1 MKKILISL
9 FLITAVLLIACAPK
23 YEMVNGC
30 EIRPK
35 TQCSKFDLSEADL
48 SMAKLNGANLSEA
61 NLSRA
66 DLRGADLSAAYL
78 GAANLRGA
86 DLSEANLHGA
96 YLHEAIYEHSTIL
109 PEGFD
114 PEEAGMVLVE

>member
-9 FLITAVLLIACAPK
+9 FLITAVLITACNPK
-23 YEMVNGC
+23 YKTINRC

-35 TQCSKFDLSEADL
+35 TQCIKFDLREADL
-48 SMAKLNGANLSEA
+48 SMAKLHGATLA
-61 NLSRA
+61 GADLRKA

-96 YLHEAIYEHSTIL
+96 YLHEAIYEHSTKF

-114 PEEAGMVLVE
+114 PESAGMVLEE

>member
-9 FLITAVLLIACAPK
+9 FLITAVLITACNPK
-23 YEMVNGC
+23 YKTINRC

-35 TQCSKFDLSEADL
+35 TQCIKFDLREADL
-48 SMAKLNGANLSEA
+48 SMAKLHGATLA
-61 NLSRA
+61 GADLRKA
-66 DLRGADLSAAYL
+66 DLRGADLS
-78 GAANLRGA
+78 AANLRGA

-96 YLHEAIYEHSTIL
+96 YLHEAIYEHSTKF

-114 PEEAGMVLVE
+114 PESAGMVLEE